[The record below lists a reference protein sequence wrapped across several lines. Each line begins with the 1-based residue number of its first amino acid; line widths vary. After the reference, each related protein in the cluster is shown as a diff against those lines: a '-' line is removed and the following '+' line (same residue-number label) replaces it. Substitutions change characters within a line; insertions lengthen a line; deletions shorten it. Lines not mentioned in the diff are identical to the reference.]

1 MAKRSKVD
9 TCRTIQLILDTSCHQ
24 LLTVGYQNMSYTTL
38 SQATQIS
45 RAGISHHFPKKT
57 DFLIALEGRFLKLL
71 IDRLVI
77 NEGSEALERSWQ
89 RALLNSEFTAILKL
103 VFHHSVIRSEHCSF
117 SQRLMDNLVKVVTS
131 HVGTQANKQVER
143 LLGVSLVHIAI
154 HDRT

>member
-45 RAGISHHFPKKT
+45 RTGISHHFPKKT

-71 IDRLVI
+71 VDRLII
-77 NEGSEALERSWQ
+77 NEGHEALERSWKK
-89 RALLNSEFTAILKL
+89 ALLNSEFSAILKL
-103 VFHHSVIRSEHCSF
+103 IFHHSVIRTENSRF
-117 SQRLMDNLVKVVTS
+117 SQRMMNNLSEVISS
-131 HVGTQANKQVER
+131 HLGPQAEKQVEH
-143 LLGVSLVHIAI
+143 LLGVSLVHIARHI
-154 HDRT
+154 QR

>member
-1 MAKRSKVD
+1 M
-9 TCRTIQLILDTSCHQ
+9 
-24 LLTVGYQNMSYTTL
+24 
-38 SQATQIS
+38 
-45 RAGISHHFPKKT
+45 
-57 DFLIALEGRFLKLL
+57 
-71 IDRLVI
+71 
-77 NEGSEALERSWQ
+77 ERSWQ